1 MCFISSKENARRVS
15 ERTLPREP
23 TLKDSAVALSSSGA
37 SQTATTSWLPSVPIE
52 VLDGN
57 AALLG
62 HFLEGFRAADRLFNV
77 ADALIGEACK
87 HGPWHAP
94 PRPPHPTG
102 IANAYNAFASFSPVR
117 IKCRNRGRT
126 RKGAGEA

>member
-23 TLKDSAVALSSSGA
+23 TLKDSAVALSSSGG
-37 SQTATTSWLPSVPIE
+37 SQTSTTSWLPSVPIE

-87 HGPWHAP
+87 HNECGHGTLHHG
-94 PRPPHPTG
+94 HP
-102 IANAYNAFASFSPVR
+102 IQPALRMP
-117 IKCRNRGRT
+117 IT
-126 RKGAGEA
+126 RSLLSVP